1 MYSGGCF
8 YYKKGSEIVW
18 SDKNIPADARK
29 PYAKMIR
36 YGLHSYHSPHS
47 YIASMLVYRGAY
59 NTVKKSFITW
69 KFSISISD
77 ILNWT
82 DNCVV
87 TVDNWYLCSSNLT
100 HWGNETLTDNLSQI
114 WGKYFRESTFIWQI
128 W

>member
-18 SDKNIPADARK
+18 TDKNIPADARK

-59 NTVKKSFITW
+59 NTVKKSFIT
-69 KFSISISD
+69 
-77 ILNWT
+77 
-82 DNCVV
+82 
-87 TVDNWYLCSSNLT
+87 
-100 HWGNETLTDNLSQI
+100 
-114 WGKYFRESTFIWQI
+114 
-128 W
+128 

>member
-1 MYSGGCF
+1 MNFKLTIMTIKISDTFHNMYSGGCF

-59 NTVKKSFITW
+59 NTVKKGFIT
-69 KFSISISD
+69 
-77 ILNWT
+77 
-82 DNCVV
+82 
-87 TVDNWYLCSSNLT
+87 
-100 HWGNETLTDNLSQI
+100 
-114 WGKYFRESTFIWQI
+114 
-128 W
+128 